1 MVEGRSHSRSTRYT
15 TIAIKDVPYPNGLG
29 KTEYEALYD
38 GMVRLLGSKHYDQDT
53 NADMFWTPQY
63 QRLIATRLE
72 PYFGR
77 RGSIIANASKA
88 AEMARGIS
96 IFDREL
102 AMDSVAAE
110 GFYRA
115 EISTRRNDYP
125 TTHARDWTVSPP
137 RICFD
142 GARYL
147 IDDGRHRLSLLRTLL
162 QQSDPNFQVLVVLT
176 GAL

>member
-110 GFYRA
+110 GFTVPKSRPG
-115 EISTRRNDYP
+115 EMTTRPLMLATGRSAH
-125 TTHARDWTVSPP
+125 HASASMVPDT
-137 RICFD
+137 
-142 GARYL
+142 
-147 IDDGRHRLSLLRTLL
+147 
-162 QQSDPNFQVLVVLT
+162 
-176 GAL
+176 